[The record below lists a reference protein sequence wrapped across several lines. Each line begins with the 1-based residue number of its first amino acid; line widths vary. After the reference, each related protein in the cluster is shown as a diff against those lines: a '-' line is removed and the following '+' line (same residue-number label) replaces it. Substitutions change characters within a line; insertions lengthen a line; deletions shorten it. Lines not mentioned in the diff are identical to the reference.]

1 MLKELFAKS
10 KKKYATVPLDRE
22 KQDVPEG
29 IMTKCPGCKKIMYT
43 KELVKNN
50 KVCLHCG
57 FHHSMSSHERIECL
71 FDAGSFNEFDK
82 EMISVNPL
90 GFRITWINWKR
101 TKRRP
106 RLMRPLLQE

>member
-1 MLKELFAKS
+1 
-10 KKKYATVPLDRE
+10 
-22 KQDVPEG
+22 
-29 IMTKCPGCKKIMYT
+29 MTKCPGCKKIMYT

-90 GFRITWINWKR
+90 GFPDYLDKLEKDKKKAKINE
-101 TKRRP
+101 
-106 RLMRPLLQE
+106 PLLQE